1 MPKYVYKDTMPS
13 SQLLSNWQHFRDSV
27 STWKLVRGWL
37 EAALLLPIQHILP
50 KRVQRAHILHGRSS
64 VQRKCV
70 DAGAVLW
77 KLLSI

>member
-27 STWKLVRGWL
+27 STWKLVLGWL
-37 EAALLLPIQHILP
+37 EAALLLAIQHILP
-50 KRVQRAHILHGRSS
+50 ISVQRAHVLHGRSS

-77 KLLSI
+77 GLLSI